1 MLHIK
6 ERYANSSNRSKEA
19 IWNIVLSF
27 VAKGVSVAC
36 SLLIVPLTIN
46 YVNPTRYGIWLT
58 LSSIIA
64 WVYLF
69 YFGMGHG
76 FRNKFAEAKAK
87 EDHELVKQYVS
98 TAYFSISIIVLCL
111 LLFVY
116 VVNQFINWTAILNV
130 DSGYYGELK
139 SVFAIVSNFFCINL
153 IANLLTT
160 MLTADQKPGYAAMLN
175 AVGQVI
181 SLLVIFLLTQTSEGS
196 LYNLALYY
204 SGVPTIVLIA
214 CSFYAFRFTRFKAY
228 QPHYKFVKFQ
238 LVNSITNIGFQFF
251 IINISLIFV
260 FQLMNLV
267 ITRELGPEAVT
278 EYNIAYKYFNV
289 LTILIMIV
297 VTPFWSGFT
306 DAYNK
311 ADYQWMKNSVKK
323 LEQIWTLSAF
333 GAVVMILIANL
344 FYKIWIGHDVVVQMS
359 TTLSLAI
366 YVSLYNIGQIYMY
379 LINGI
384 GTIKIQLIIYLSFAL
399 LAWPLMVL
407 SCRWFGLPGIVIV
420 PSIVVILQAVFGKIQ
435 IYKIIEG
442 HATGLWGK

>member
-1 MLHIK
+1 
-6 ERYANSSNRSKEA
+6 
-19 IWNIVLSF
+19 
-27 VAKGVSVAC
+27 
-36 SLLIVPLTIN
+36 
-46 YVNPTRYGIWLT
+46 
-58 LSSIIA
+58 
-64 WVYLF
+64 
-69 YFGMGHG
+69 
-76 FRNKFAEAKAK
+76 
-87 EDHELVKQYVS
+87 
-98 TAYFSISIIVLCL
+98 
-111 LLFVY
+111 
-116 VVNQFINWTAILNV
+116 
-130 DSGYYGELK
+130 
-139 SVFAIVSNFFCINL
+139 
-153 IANLLTT
+153 
-160 MLTADQKPGYAAMLN
+160 
-175 AVGQVI
+175 
-181 SLLVIFLLTQTSEGS
+181 
-196 LYNLALYY
+196 
-204 SGVPTIVLIA
+204 
-214 CSFYAFRFTRFKAY
+214 
-228 QPHYKFVKFQ
+228 
-238 LVNSITNIGFQFF
+238 
-251 IINISLIFV
+251 
-260 FQLMNLV
+260 MNLV

-323 LEQIWTLSAF
+323 LEQIWTLSVF